1 MHTKTLKLLI
11 KDKHHTELYRQARQV
26 NCVWKYIN
34 ELRSRSIRECGVFL
48 LAFDIHPYTKG
59 ASKELGLHS
68 EILKYI
74 ASECATRRKQF
85 KKPQLACRKSG
96 GALGLLGWIPDTGA
110 AKFKNGQVS
119 F

>member
-1 MHTKTLKLLI
+1 MSNWLQGFQEL
-11 KDKHHTELYRQARQV
+11 ELYEAKVSRTVLRGGFGSNAESLPD
-26 NCVWKYIN
+26 N

-74 ASECATRRKQF
+74 ASECATRR
-85 KKPQLACRKSG
+85 
-96 GALGLLGWIPDTGA
+96 
-110 AKFKNGQVS
+110 
-119 F
+119 